1 MDIGFSFQLGWF
13 EYDIVCV
20 ICLIEFF
27 FLFKSF
33 IKITISIQK
42 NNKSDKKLNKY
53 FLHTIVKI

>member
-42 NNKSDKKLNKY
+42 NNKSDEKLNKY